1 MAKLTLSFKGHY
13 LSTHHLDEKPT
24 TIGRD
29 EDCRICVDSL
39 AIAPRHAELVP
50 SEEGYLLLGLNPD
63 YPVRLNNEQ
72 VDQASLRHGDL
83 IQIGK
88 HTLVF
93 SEDSL
98 ELAHARPTTKAEV
111 GTEAKARADDPAE
124 EVEGG
129 PTDSVTGYM
138 QIQSGPRIGRF
149 LIFRRAVTKLK
160 RAGADGVAVARTGD
174 SYQLVRLKEQVR
186 IRIDGIPIDDQDVE
200 VTLHH
205 SNLVEI
211 DNARFQFFIKT
222 AEGTQGTASKD

>member
-1 MAKLTLSFKGHY
+1 MAKLTLSFKGHH
-13 LSTHHLDEKPT
+13 LSIHRLDEKPT

-29 EDCRICVDSL
+29 GDCRICIDSL

-50 SEEGYLLLGLNPD
+50 SEDGYLLLGLDPD
-63 YPVRLNNEQ
+63 YPVRLNTEQ

-93 SEDSL
+93 SEDRL
-98 ELAHARPTTKAEV
+98 ELAHARPAKAEV
-111 GTEAKARADDPAE
+111 DTEAKTQADDAEE
-124 EVEGG
+124 EVEES

-160 RAGADGVAVARTGD
+160 RAGADGVVVTRAGD

-186 IRIDGIPIDDQDVE
+186 IRIDGIPIDDEDVE

-205 SNLVEI
+205 NNLIEI
-211 DNARFQFFIKT
+211 DKVRLQFFIKT